1 LFWGPCVTADERS
14 VEERV
19 DLSTPLR
26 VHVVGVGGPGMNP
39 IAAVLAAQGHT
50 VSGSDIEDSGGL
62 ERLRSLGVDVTIG
75 HDASVVVGA
84 DVVVRSTAIPGDNVE
99 VVAAEAAG
107 IRVSQRAGVLCG
119 ISSLRRT
126 VAVAGTHGKTTTSSM
141 LALAMVSA
149 GLSPSF
155 IVGGHLNEIGS
166 GSAWNPDGEWF
177 VVEADESDGTFF
189 HLDPEIAVVTNIER
203 DHLDYHGS
211 FENLLDA
218 FRTFMSGASGPVL
231 VCADDT
237 WAMRLGREI
246 DAVTY
251 GLDAAADY
259 RVVDVAH
266 SRRST
271 SFVIDYNGLRTDTI
285 ELPLPGI
292 HNVLNAVAAF
302 GAAHLAGSDSSA
314 ACRALASFAGVA
326 RRFEFRGDVEGVTFV
341 DDYAHLGTEVS
352 AAIAAAR
359 AGGWDRVVAVFQP
372 HRYSRTEVVWR
383 DFSDSFEEADL
394 TVLTDIYPAGE
405 QARPGI
411 TGMLLVGA
419 VLDAHPWSRVSYLP
433 TRDELRQ
440 YLIEVL
446 RPGDLCLTMGAG
458 DLTSLPDELMAD
470 LAEQGLP

>member
-1 LFWGPCVTADERS
+1 MTADEHS

-19 DLSTPLR
+19 DLTSPLR

-75 HDASVVVGA
+75 HDASVVAGA

-155 IVGGHLNEIGS
+155 IVGGHLNEVGS

-203 DHLDYHGS
+203 DHLEYHGS

-246 DAVTY
+246 DALSY

-271 SFVIDYNGLRTDTI
+271 SFVIDYHGLRTDTI

-302 GAAHLAGSDSSA
+302 GAAHLAGGDSGA

-341 DDYAHLGTEVS
+341 DDYAHLGTEVA

-383 DFSDSFEEADL
+383 DFSDSFQEADL
-394 TVLTDIYPAGE
+394 TVLTDVYPAGE

-458 DLTSLPDELMAD
+458 DLTSLPDELMAE
-470 LAEQGLP
+470 LAEQGLR

>member
-1 LFWGPCVTADERS
+1 MTADERS

-19 DLSTPLR
+19 DLSSPLR

-166 GSAWNPDGEWF
+166 GSDWNPDGEWF

-203 DHLDYHGS
+203 DHLEYHGS

-383 DFSDSFEEADL
+383 DFSDSFEEADM